1 MKEDKLPELNEDLKK
16 TYAYAY
22 TSLAEE
28 LIRTGKIDEGVE
40 KYKKAM

>member
-1 MKEDKLPELNEDLKK
+1 MQANKLPELNEDMKK

-28 LIRTGKIDEGVE
+28 LINTGKIDEGVE
-40 KYKKAM
+40 KYKKAI